1 EGGQCGP
8 CREVG
13 NRPPQA
19 DDEPGFTL
27 DSHTH
32 RDSRGAARDAL
43 GADDVV
49 QPRVTPRREAA
60 CNRPRERAWPNSPFV
75 AEAKPSPKRERVRL
89 AGIRD
94 AWKSRRQLPLE
105 AKPMRRRQVRVV
117 HEVRARRIEDS
128 VVAPEGRVHGGTKA
142 ADSKDSPLANLR
154 RR

>member
-1 EGGQCGP
+1 
-8 CREVG
+8 
-13 NRPPQA
+13 
-19 DDEPGFTL
+19 
-27 DSHTH
+27 
-32 RDSRGAARDAL
+32 
-43 GADDVV
+43 
-49 QPRVTPRREAA
+49 
-60 CNRPRERAWPNSPFV
+60 AWPNSPFV

-142 ADSKDSPLANLR
+142 ADSKDSPLATLR
-154 RR
+154 RRAGPLAVRCGSPEQPGADREHREREETLQLRSRPRK